1 MAPRQGLVLPS
12 STVLTHHTGHR
23 ILERNTGPSGI
34 PAIEATIMKTRVF
47 LLISLLLPAASLFA
61 GIPLITGTA
70 GPSTDYFTDE
80 ATQLWIGSIGTPS
93 ASSTLAG
100 GGYGVKNLSDH
111 KAATAWVEGKP
122 EDGIGEWVEF
132 KFDKQAWE
140 DKAYAFAG
148 VIYIVN
154 GYAKTPALFRENNR
168 VKTLRVSYNGRVLC
182 DLALADT
189 MQLQTFRIQQLRPA
203 NCMLG
208 DTIRFEIRDVY
219 RGTKYRDTCLT
230 ELSGALMGN

>member
-1 MAPRQGLVLPS
+1 M
-12 STVLTHHTGHR
+12 
-23 ILERNTGPSGI
+23 SGF
-34 PAIEATIMKTRVF
+34 PASEVTIMKARA
-47 LLISLLLPAASLFA
+47 LLFSCLLLPVACLAAI
-61 GIPLITGTA
+61 IPRISGTT

-80 ATQLWIGSIGTPS
+80 ATQLWIGAIGTPA

-100 GGYGVKNLSDH
+100 GSYSVKNLFDH
-111 KAATAWVEGKP
+111 KPGTAWVEGKP
-122 EDGIGEWVEF
+122 DDGIGEWVSF

-140 DKAYAFAG
+140 DQAYAFAG

-154 GYAKTPALFRENNR
+154 GYAKSPALFRENNR
-168 VKTLRVSYNGRVLC
+168 IKTLRVSYNGRVLC
-182 DLALADT
+182 DLTLTDT

-203 NCMLG
+203 GCRLG
-208 DTIRFEIRDVY
+208 DTLRFEIREVY